1 MKLSDHEAKAFG
13 VETNHERME
22 NGEHRFRLNHVDGS
36 SYCRTEATDPGW
48 QNSHYHKGVTEWYVV
63 QSGWI
68 AYAECSSTNTFHLT
82 ILEEGE
88 GITVSPMVPHNIYLS
103 ENSVIHTIKA
113 TKEKQEND
121 WFASPELDVYTSQFT
136 DEDLSN
142 RRMMKT
148 LKSSRLTLRELSYSD
163 WESIHAYAKRP
174 EVSRYQVWNPQSEV
188 DSQLFLAE
196 RIRISLLEPR
206 SQFAFAIIEK
216 ETNILIG
223 SVELTIRDTQH
234 QAAELSYIIHPN
246 YWGSG
251 YASEAVRLMLTFG
264 FSQLNLNRIYAKCD
278 PRNKGSERV
287 MQKVEMVWEGRLRED
302 LLLADGWRDS
312 LIYSLLARDFNS

>member
-1 MKLSDHEAKAFG
+1 MS
-13 VETNHERME
+13 
-22 NGEHRFRLNHVDGS
+22 NGEGNETRGDKLKNDENLQSTRLS
-36 SYCRTEATDPGW
+36 
-48 QNSHYHKGVTEWYVV
+48 
-63 QSGWI
+63 
-68 AYAECSSTNTFHLT
+68 
-82 ILEEGE
+82 
-88 GITVSPMVPHNIYLS
+88 
-103 ENSVIHTIKA
+103 
-113 TKEKQEND
+113 
-121 WFASPELDVYTSQFT
+121 
-136 DEDLSN
+136 
-142 RRMMKT
+142 
-148 LKSSRLTLRELSYSD
+148 LREFSYSD
-163 WESIHAYAKRP
+163 WESIHDYAKRP

-216 ETNILIG
+216 ETNTLIG

-234 QAAELSYIIHPN
+234 QAAELSYILHPD

-251 YASEAVRLMLTFG
+251 YATEAARLMLTFG

-287 MQKVEMVWEGRLRED
+287 MQKVGMVWEGRLRED